1 MKVAD
6 GPNRELKWFRLKA
19 STWIGG
25 EKNNTI
31 LKNNWNL
38 MRRYLI
44 MLGVFI

>member
-1 MKVAD
+1 MAQQRNEVIQIESVNLNWW
-6 GPNRELKWFRLKA
+6 G
-19 STWIGG
+19 
-25 EKNNTI
+25 KNNII